1 MKDVNALIAKIQA
14 KKGISPIAEM
24 TAYDYPTARLVDEAG
39 YDIILVGDSL
49 GMVIMGY
56 PDTTHVTLADMLH
69 HVSMVARAAQNA
81 LIVGDM
87 PINTYN
93 TPDQALETA
102 RALIAAGADVVKL
115 EGGTSHEA
123 EIRAIVDAG
132 IQVQAHIGLLPQS
145 IKEEGGYSM
154 KGKTEEGAAALMADL
169 EAVVRAGAFSV
180 VIECTRYRVAH
191 ALTKAST
198 IPTIGIGSGHNTC
211 DGEVNVYHDLVGAFP
226 WFLPSFVTPKAN
238 IAHDVKRA
246 LSEWRDELRVHERD
260 L

>member
-1 MKDVNALIAKIQA
+1 MKNVNELIAKIQA
-14 KKGISPIAEM
+14 KKGNSPISEM
-24 TAYDYPTARLVDEAG
+24 TAYDYPSARLVDEAG

-56 PDTTHVTLADMLH
+56 PDTTHVTLPDMLH
-69 HVSMVARAAQNA
+69 HVSMVARGAKNA

-87 PINTYN
+87 PIDTYQS
-93 TPDQALETA
+93 PQQALETA

-115 EGGTSHEA
+115 EGGVSREA
-123 EIRAIVDAG
+123 EIKAIVDAG

-145 IKEEGGYSM
+145 IREEGSYSM
-154 KGKTEEGAAALMADL
+154 KGKTEEGAALLMADM
-169 EAVVRAGAFSV
+169 EAVVRAGAFSI

-191 ALTKAST
+191 AITKASP

-226 WFLPSFVTPKAN
+226 WFLPSFVTPKAH
-238 IAHDVKRA
+238 IAQDVMTA
-246 LSEWRDELRVHERD
+246 LREWKNELTPPKE
-260 L
+260 